1 MILRFIYDIKMKKGF
16 FHVSE
21 CVSVH
26 LQIRDLNVYYCGK
39 GIIIIL
45 KKRPISCFGF

>member
-21 CVSVH
+21 YVSVH
-26 LQIRDLNVYYCGK
+26 LQIRDLNVCYCGK
-39 GIIIIL
+39 GVIIIL
-45 KKRPISCFGF
+45 KKSSN